1 MGESAALHVLTGRA
15 YSIAH
20 FPEFAVTEFRK
31 ALQLDPKYPHAHS
44 LLGYS
49 ILEFRGEEAYPEA
62 RLEFERELKF
72 RPDDYNALLLLGI
85 SGVALRDFA
94 TAETALLH
102 AKRLRPEE
110 SFAYL
115 YLGETFS
122 GTDRLQLAIDTLE
135 KYIRLV
141 PNARQKRRAMLAVR
155 TISKVNVLAAPR
167 APRGSTKGPCE
178 LATLSRSE
186 IPIRHTTHFRRAG
199 SAFRW

>member
-1 MGESAALHVLTGRA
+1 MGESAALRVLTGRA
-15 YSIAH
+15 YSIGH
-20 FPEFAVTEFRK
+20 FPEFAVAEFRK

-62 RLEFERELKF
+62 RLEFERELKL

-85 SGVALRDFA
+85 SGVALRDFSA
-94 TAETALLH
+94 AETALLH

-122 GTDRLQLAIDTLE
+122 ETNR
-135 KYIRLV
+135 V
-141 PNARQKRRAMLAVR
+141 PLAVDDAGK
-155 TISKVNVLAAPR
+155 IHSP
-167 APRGSTKGPCE
+167 ST
-178 LATLSRSE
+178 
-186 IPIRHTTHFRRAG
+186 
-199 SAFRW
+199 